1 MASIGS
7 NGQLSRS
14 QPCLRLRRPNV
25 PFTREQRRGAE
36 GATELLVGVQWLV
49 GRVPVAFHTRGLP
62 PVAPPIVATASVIVS
77 SDSSSA

>member
-1 MASIGS
+1 MLEAS
-7 NGQLSRS
+7 
-14 QPCLRLRRPNV
+14 PA
-25 PFTREQRRGAE
+25 QRAIHPRATEGAE